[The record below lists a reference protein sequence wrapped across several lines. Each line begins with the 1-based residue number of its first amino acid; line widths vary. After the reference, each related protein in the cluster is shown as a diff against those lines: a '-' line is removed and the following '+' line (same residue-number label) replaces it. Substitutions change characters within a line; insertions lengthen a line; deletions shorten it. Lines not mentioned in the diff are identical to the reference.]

1 MTRGE
6 INFLSNSSPRRSLI
20 ALNGFKQDGC
30 VNELN
35 SSMETRVPTNNS
47 STVIALM
54 IMIVRVN
61 SMFMLVERG
70 AQSYRLEKVFN
81 LKFLGKRCNL
91 EKNLGRIVSK
101 MDLLIKSK

>member
-1 MTRGE
+1 M
-6 INFLSNSSPRRSLI
+6 
-20 ALNGFKQDGC
+20 
-30 VNELN
+30 NELN

-47 STVIALM
+47 STVIALR

-70 AQSYRLEKVFN
+70 AQSYRLENVFN
-81 LKFLGKRCNL
+81 LKILGKRCNL

-101 MDLLIKSK
+101 MDLLNKIEIMKKERN